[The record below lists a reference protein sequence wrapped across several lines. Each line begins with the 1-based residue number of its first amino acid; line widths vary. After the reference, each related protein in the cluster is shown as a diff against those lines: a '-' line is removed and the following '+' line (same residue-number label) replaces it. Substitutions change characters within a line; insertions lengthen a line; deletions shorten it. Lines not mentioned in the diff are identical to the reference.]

1 MGDSD
6 PPAKR
11 FAFVLIPDF
20 TLVAFSAAIE
30 PLRLANRYFGR
41 KIYDWRCVTCD
52 GNDVAASNGLTVRPD
67 GSLGDLRLG
76 RMEFDKVD
84 TLVVCAGIDVESFTN
99 AELSAYLRKLA
110 GNGTRIAGICT
121 SSWFLAR
128 SGILEDRRCTIH
140 WELLHTFAE
149 RFPDVDVQPDLF
161 EVDGNIHT
169 CAGGVASLDMML
181 DLIADEIGDEATEW
195 ISEQCLVD
203 RVRTKNDRQKLPLN
217 ARVGVHNSKLLA
229 MIEVM
234 EQNLAEPLSLAE
246 ISRRTGLSRRH
257 VERLFRQLLGRS
269 PARYYLDLRL
279 DRARQL
285 LLQSDMAIVDVAIAS
300 GFVSASHFS
309 KCYRELYG
317 RSPQADRQAS
327 LTERA
332 AGPKGGRSAPL

>member
-1 MGDSD
+1 MTEGTF
-6 PPAKR
+6 PTKR
-11 FAFVLIPDF
+11 FVFVLLPDF
-20 TLVAFSAAIE
+20 TLIAFSAAIE
-30 PLRLANRYFGR
+30 PLRLANRHFHR
-41 KIYDWRCVTCD
+41 KLYDWRFVTCD
-52 GNDVAASNGLTVRPD
+52 GEDVIASSGLVVKPD
-67 GSLGDLRLG
+67 GSLSDLRLG
-76 RMEFDKVD
+76 RLGFDRVD
-84 TLVVCAGIDVESFTN
+84 TVVVCSGVNIERFSN
-99 AELSAYLRKLA
+99 AELSSYLRQVA
-110 GNGTRIAGICT
+110 RSDVRVAAICT
-121 SSWFLAR
+121 SSWFLAKA
-128 SGILEDRRCTIH
+128 GILDDRRCTIH

-149 RFPDVDVQPDLF
+149 TFPDADVHSDLF

-169 CAGGVASLDMML
+169 CAGGTAAL
-181 DLIADEIGDEATEW
+181 DLMIHMISDEIGANATAR

-203 RVRTKNDRQKLPLN
+203 RIRGQQDRQRLPLN

-229 MIEVM
+229 MIEIM
-234 EQNLAEPLSLAE
+234 EQNLAEPLALSE

-285 LLQSDMAIVDVAIAS
+285 LLQSDMAIVDVAIAC

-327 LTERA
+327 LTKEQP
-332 AGPKGGRSAPL
+332 G